1 MPAQDLL
8 RWRGQFPI
16 LADTV
21 YLVSHSL
28 GAMPRRTREY
38 LAQYA
43 DTWAS
48 RGVRA
53 WGEGWWEM
61 PRTVGDLIGRI
72 IGAQPGTVVMHQNQ
86 SIAQSTILSALDWPA
101 HRNGLVTE
109 RMNFPSNLYL
119 FYALEREGAQVRT
132 VESPDGQTVPLETM
146 LGAIDEHTRLVSVS
160 HVVFKSGFVQDVAAI
175 TRRAHEVG
183 ALVLVDLYQSA
194 GTVPVDV
201 GELGVDFATGGSVKW
216 LCGGP
221 GAGYLYVRRD
231 QWMSLE
237 PRLTGWMAHQAP
249 FAFEDEPIAYA
260 DDAFRFLN
268 GTPNVPALYAAR
280 AGYEIVDEIGVDAI
294 RAKSVRQ
301 TQRLIE
307 LADAARIGV
316 AAPRN
321 PADRGGTVTL
331 EVPNGLSVTRLLASR
346 DVLVDFRPGAGV
358 RVSPHFYTTDEELDV
373 FLQEL
378 TRASAEAK
386 PGRTGAPTS
395 AY

>member
-1 MPAQDLL
+1 
-8 RWRGQFPI
+8 
-16 LADTV
+16 
-21 YLVSHSL
+21 
-28 GAMPRRTREY
+28 
-38 LAQYA
+38 
-43 DTWAS
+43 
-48 RGVRA
+48 
-53 WGEGWWEM
+53 
-61 PRTVGDLIGRI
+61 
-72 IGAQPGTVVMHQNQ
+72 
-86 SIAQSTILSALDWPA
+86 
-101 HRNGLVTE
+101 
-109 RMNFPSNLYL
+109 
-119 FYALEREGAQVRT
+119 
-132 VESPDGQTVPLETM
+132 
-146 LGAIDEHTRLVSVS
+146 
-160 HVVFKSGFVQDVAAI
+160 
-175 TRRAHEVG
+175 
-183 ALVLVDLYQSA
+183 
-194 GTVPVDV
+194 
-201 GELGVDFATGGSVKW
+201 
-216 LCGGP
+216 
-221 GAGYLYVRRD
+221 
-231 QWMSLE
+231 MSLE

-346 DVLVDFRPGAGV
+346 DVLVDYRPGAGV

-378 TRASAEAK
+378 TRASAEAE
-386 PGRTGAPTS
+386 PGRTEAPTS